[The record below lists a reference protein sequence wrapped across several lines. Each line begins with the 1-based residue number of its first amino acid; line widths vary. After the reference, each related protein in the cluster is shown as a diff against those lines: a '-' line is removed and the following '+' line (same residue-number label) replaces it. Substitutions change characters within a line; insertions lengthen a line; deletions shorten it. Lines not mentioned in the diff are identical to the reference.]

1 MFLPVCLQVV
11 VSCLV
16 LESHLGWTFFWK
28 FAAVLAQSSEED
40 LTMSWWNQVLVP
52 RGILHLRWLE
62 LACSQLP
69 AQGSVSTAPR
79 TVPVFPRHQVPAVLQ
94 VST

>member
-1 MFLPVCLQVV
+1 LIFAVV
-11 VSCLV
+11 P
-16 LESHLGWTFFWK
+16 
-28 FAAVLAQSSEED
+28 AQSSEED
-40 LTMSWWNQVLVP
+40 LTMSWWNQVSEHQ
-52 RGILHLRWLE
+52 GILHLRWLE

-69 AQGSVSTAPR
+69 VQGLVSTTPR

>member
-1 MFLPVCLQVV
+1 L
-11 VSCLV
+11 
-16 LESHLGWTFFWK
+16 K
-28 FAAVLAQSSEED
+28 FAVVLAQSSEED
-40 LTMSWWNQVLVP
+40 LTMSWWNQVLVHQ
-52 RGILHLRWLE
+52 GILHLRWLE

-69 AQGSVSTAPR
+69 VQGSVSITPH